1 MSSNA
6 LVTIVL
12 PVFCFIGL
20 GYAIIA
26 SRLLTDRAGDAMA
39 DFVFTIA
46 IPMLLF
52 RSLGTLAMPDVN
64 PWPFW
69 LAYFGGVAVNIAIGY
84 VIVRKAFGRDARAG
98 VIGGMSASYSNVVM
112 VGMPVISQAFGDAG
126 LVTVFLLIAVHL
138 PVMTTVSAVMIEL
151 TEIGDG
157 HKADIPRA
165 LLRVVKTVLLNPFI
179 IAIILGII
187 FRFTG
192 LPLEGIPRIV
202 IDRVAETAIP
212 LALIALGMSLHKYG
226 IRGSILPAVAIGTVK
241 LLVMPVV
248 VYVLAQYVFG
258 LSPLGVA
265 VAVIAAACPTGA
277 NAYLIANRFQTGLA
291 ISANTITLS
300 TLFSVVT
307 IGFWLT
313 YFLHVV

>member
-1 MSSNA
+1 MSNSA

-20 GYAIIA
+20 GYVIIA
-26 SRLLTDRAGDAMA
+26 SRLLTDRAGEAMA

-52 RSLGTLAMPDVN
+52 RALGTLAMPDVN

-69 LAYFGGVAVNIAIGY
+69 GAYFGGIGVNVAIGY
-84 VIVRKAFGRDARAG
+84 FIVRRAFRRDARVG
-98 VIGGMSASYSNVVM
+98 VIAGMSASYSNVVM
-112 VGMPVISQAFGDAG
+112 VGMPVISQAFGEAG

-138 PVMTTVSAVMIEL
+138 PVMTTLSAVMIEV
-151 TEIGDG
+151 TEIKAG

-165 LLRVVKTVLLNPFI
+165 LWRVVLTVAKNPFI
-179 IAIILGII
+179 IAIILGTL
-187 FRFTG
+187 FRNTG
-192 LPLEGIPRIV
+192 LPLEGIPRTV
-202 IDRVAETAIP
+202 IDRVSDTAIP
-212 LALIALGMSLHKYG
+212 LALISLGMSLHKYG
-226 IRGSILPAVAIGTVK
+226 IRGNVLPAILISAVK
-241 LLVMPVV
+241 LLIMPVV
-248 VYVLAQYVFG
+248 VFVLANYVFV

-277 NAYLIANRFQTGLA
+277 NAYLMANRFQTGLA

-300 TLFSVVT
+300 TLVSVLT
-307 IGFWLT
+307 IGFWLS
-313 YFLHVV
+313 YLLPGG

>member
-1 MSSNA
+1 MSNSA
-6 LVTIVL
+6 LVTVVL

-26 SRLLTDRAGDAMA
+26 SRLLTDRAGEAMA

-46 IPMLLF
+46 VPMLLF
-52 RSLGTLAMPDVN
+52 RALGTLAMPDVN

-69 LAYFGGVAVNIAIGY
+69 GAYFGGIAVNIAIGY
-84 VIVRKAFGRDARAG
+84 VIVRRAFKRDARVG
-98 VIGGMSASYSNVVM
+98 VIAGMSASYSNVVM
-112 VGMPVISQAFGDAG
+112 VGMPIITQAFGDPG

-138 PVMTTVSAVMIEL
+138 PVMTTVSAIMIEL
-151 TEIGDG
+151 TDIKDG

-165 LLRVVKTVLLNPFI
+165 LVRVVKTVLMNPFI
-179 IAIILGII
+179 IAIILGVL

-202 IDRVAETAIP
+202 IDRVSDTAIP
-212 LALIALGMSLHKYG
+212 LALISLGMSLHKYG
-226 IRGSILPAVAIGTVK
+226 IRGSILPAVAIGAVK
-241 LLVMPVV
+241 LLVMPIVV
-248 VYVLAQYVFG
+248 FALAQYVFG
-258 LSPLGVA
+258 LSELGVA
-265 VAVIAAACPTGA
+265 VAVISAACPTGA

-300 TLFSVVT
+300 TLLSVLT
-307 IGFWLT
+307 IGFWLSH
-313 YFLHVV
+313 FLHVI